1 MTTESA
7 TGANGATTGHM
18 TQRAWALFGAMSLI
32 WGIPYLFIKIAVTEV
47 SPAVVVG
54 GRTIIGALVLVP
66 IAARAGALRPAL
78 KAWPY
83 VAAFGLVEMA
93 IPWLLLGRAE
103 QRVTSGFAG
112 LLLATVPIFATLVAR
127 VMGDRNGLTPVRIL
141 GLGTGV
147 VGVAALVGIES
158 LTGSIDAL
166 SVVELLIVAIC
177 YAAGPAIAVRTLTHV
192 PSMGVIALS
201 LTLVG
206 IFYIPIT
213 LIGLSSGVPSAKVIG
228 SILVLALVCTAV
240 AFVLFFELIS
250 AAGAV
255 RATVITFVNPGVA
268 VLLGIVVLGESLT
281 WGMLVGFPLV
291 LLGSF
296 WATRAPRSTAVTDVP
311 AQS

>member
-1 MTTESA
+1 
-7 TGANGATTGHM
+7 
-18 TQRAWALFGAMSLI
+18 MSLI

-177 YAAGPAIAVRTLTHV
+177 AYVDARAVHGCHRAFLDTCWNLLHTHHIDRAEQW
-192 PSMGVIALS
+192 SALS
-201 LTLVG
+201 EGHRLDTRSG
-206 IFYIPIT
+206 A
-213 LIGLSSGVPSAKVIG
+213 GLHCGC
-228 SILVLALVCTAV
+228 L
-240 AFVLFFELIS
+240 
-250 AAGAV
+250 
-255 RATVITFVNPGVA
+255 RA
-268 VLLGIVVLGESLT
+268 VLRAHLGGRCGESDGHHLRQS
-281 WGMLVGFPLV
+281 WCRRP
-291 LLGSF
+291 
-296 WATRAPRSTAVTDVP
+296 ARDCRPR
-311 AQS
+311 